1 MNELIAAFT
10 TPYTMQSVN
19 LMLTYT
25 ECYACIALFARR
37 FERRDFFLVPYRI
50 ITLRVVRRLW
60 TSRFFGVKS
69 KANTTMDSR

>member
-25 ECYACIALFARR
+25 ECRVHAVEHGHHDVHVHDV
-37 FERRDFFLVPYRI
+37 ERGVFFQ
-50 ITLRVVRRLW
+50 
-60 TSRFFGVKS
+60 KS
-69 KANTTMDSR
+69 NGFIED